1 MTMASEAAKEHSEN
15 LIKHAPDRPTKGY
28 LCAKV
33 EAAYDAGAAAVMER
47 LERVCRTAEN
57 LRCECVGEVRCQSH
71 HMMDEVLRRMRET
84 NNGK

>member
-1 MTMASEAAKEHSEN
+1 MKMASEAAKEHSEN

-47 LERVCRTAEN
+47 LQNEAEKVIANTPPSERAPVASA
-57 LRCECVGEVRCQSH
+57 VRYL
-71 HMMDEVLRRMRET
+71 LRRMGEPA
-84 NNGK
+84 